1 MDLGAGPHLLE
12 FQERGLTPQVSHK
25 GRQAM
30 GTPVGPC
37 PWVLG
42 SSMLSLSGGRSPNR
56 LSWERCTEVQAP
68 SALTT
73 RQPAKWGSRSC
84 VHSTHAHGGSVP
96 LAEGVSSRSPG
107 PGGASFI
114 PFLRGTEAAPPQVTG
129 SHRTVPGGGMTFWTA
144 CGPQT
149 GIRAPAQPPSRSASG
164 LGPGGATG
172 PNWLGVIP
180 GCQCLLSPTGRQPGL
195 GTGHQWALGW
205 TASLWCAG
213 REGGEDR
220 LSGGSERRLAEGS
233 GRGQPRG
240 GLGGHA
246 VTGSL
251 GDARLWELLLQMLV
265 PILGTRAG
273 RWPPG
278 RRLVTTASPVS
289 LGGGAGVRPS
299 GAPEVTLAGP
309 EGNEAMP
316 GDGLPPTTAALCLWG
331 RDTPEFRQGPGDS
344 SLYSLLPSVPG
355 LNGPW
360 SLPGWVSVSRQVHG
374 TSGL

>member
-1 MDLGAGPHLLE
+1 MDLGAGPRLLE
-12 FQERGLTPQVSHK
+12 FQGRGLIPQVSHK
-25 GRQAM
+25 GRQAV

-42 SSMLSLSGGRSPNR
+42 SSMLSLSRGRSPNR

-129 SHRTVPGGGMTFWTA
+129 SRRTVPGGGMTFWTA

-149 GIRAPAQPPSRSASG
+149 GIRALAQPPSRSASG

-220 LSGGSERRLAEGS
+220 YSGGSERRLAEGS

-265 PILGTRAG
+265 PPRCPWEVGQVCA
-273 RWPPG
+273 
-278 RRLVTTASPVS
+278 RLVPQRSPWQALKEAKQCLGMGCRPRQLLCACGEGTPLSSDKAQVTVASTACSPVF
-289 LGGGAGVRPS
+289 
-299 GAPEVTLAGP
+299 LA
-309 EGNEAMP
+309 
-316 GDGLPPTTAALCLWG
+316 
-331 RDTPEFRQGPGDS
+331 
-344 SLYSLLPSVPG
+344 
-355 LNGPW
+355 
-360 SLPGWVSVSRQVHG
+360 
-374 TSGL
+374 